1 MNQLFKRGTA
11 LILAMFAFLVIGVSC
26 GTTASMSGGLSDES
40 YLVVA
45 ASPLYQGKK
54 VFVSIDDE
62 STIGIVAVR
71 PDQVTRHAKRITIT
85 PGKHIILVHDVA
97 GRKIFQQEIFVSTRS
112 TKTIT
117 LR

>member
-11 LILAMFAFLVIGVSC
+11 LILATFAFLVISVSC

-85 PGKHIILVHDVA
+85 PGKHAA

>member
-11 LILAMFAFLVIGVSC
+11 LILATFAFLVISVSC

-54 VFVSIDDE
+54 VFVSIDD
-62 STIGIVAVR
+62 
-71 PDQVTRHAKRITIT
+71 QVTRHAKRITIT
-85 PGKHIILVHDVA
+85 PGKHIILVHDAA

>member
-26 GTTASMSGGLSDES
+26 GLSDES

-85 PGKHIILVHDVA
+85 PGKHIILVHDAA

>member
-11 LILAMFAFLVIGVSC
+11 LILATFAFLVISVSC

-40 YLVVA
+40 YLV

-85 PGKHIILVHDVA
+85 PGKHIILVHDAA

>member
-1 MNQLFKRGTA
+1 MNQLFKRGMA
-11 LILAMFAFLVIGVSC
+11 LVLATFAVLVISVSC

-45 ASPLYQGKK
+45 ASSVYQGQK

-62 STIGIVAVR
+62 ATVGIVAIR

-85 PGKHIILVHDVA
+85 PGKHIILVHDAA

>member
-26 GTTASMSGGLSDES
+26 GTTASMSGGLSDDS
-40 YLVVA
+40 YL
-45 ASPLYQGKK
+45 
-54 VFVSIDDE
+54 
-62 STIGIVAVR
+62 GIVAER

-85 PGKHIILVHDVA
+85 PGKHVILVHDTA

>member
-11 LILAMFAFLVIGVSC
+11 LILATFAFISVSC

-85 PGKHIILVHDVA
+85 PGKHIILVHDAA

>member
-11 LILAMFAFLVIGVSC
+11 LILAMFAFLVIGV
-26 GTTASMSGGLSDES
+26 SGGLSDES

-85 PGKHIILVHDVA
+85 PGKHIILVHDAA